1 MIEQA
6 GSLISIDS
14 YQHEGLLGVYPDG
27 LKVKE
32 SLEGPWI
39 EYSGGC
45 GLTDATE
52 LVSASYC
59 NGEFIS
65 LNLRRILHFRNV
77 LTCIFDDQSM
87 STFQFKVC
95 SRFH

>member
-1 MIEQA
+1 MVEPA

-59 NGEFIS
+59 NGGFLS
-65 LNLRRILHFRNV
+65 FSSRKNLQFRNA
-77 LTCIFDDQSM
+77 LTCIFSDI
-87 STFQFKVC
+87 
-95 SRFH
+95 